1 VKASL
6 IQVDEFKG
14 KHHVNVFGVMSLRPI
29 QTALLIQVLHS
40 FAAGILG
47 IALPIMMKERQV
59 NVVTV
64 GFVFAAMPII
74 FQLGRMLFATF
85 SDFWGRKV
93 FFLSSGFLA
102 VASGLIYYVAYTPL
116 EYLFGKVVE
125 GTKEG
130 TLWAVNRAFL
140 LEQGG
145 GQLKTLIRLRTLVY
159 IAYAVGSFAA
169 GYLVAWILFEG
180 AMLLCAAFGVI
191 VVLVALT
198 LKRGKKEEFDFSKAL
213 RFLDFRKKEKLFRK
227 FLILFCMMGV
237 SLGLIGGFVL
247 TWYLD
252 ANGFSLETIGLILG
266 TQILLAGMFSHLL
279 SKTKRTRQSI
289 LLSGIM
295 FAVTFLILGFA
306 APFIA
311 AALIVFYGAIQGV
324 ASIGQE
330 AIASRISDKRSY
342 GTDIGLLWTG
352 FHITE
357 SLSLALTGIMIS
369 QWGFTAPFVLAALTY
384 LIFAVGS
391 YFSLKD

>member
-1 VKASL
+1 
-6 IQVDEFKG
+6 
-14 KHHVNVFGVMSLRPI
+14 
-29 QTALLIQVLHS
+29 
-40 FAAGILG
+40 
-47 IALPIMMKERQV
+47 MMKERQI

-64 GFVFAAMPII
+64 GFVYAAMPII

-93 FFLSSGFLA
+93 FFLSNGFLA
-102 VASGLIYYVAYTPL
+102 VASGLIYYVAHTPL

-145 GQLKTLIRLRTLVY
+145 GQLKTLIRLRTIVY

-169 GYLVAWILFEG
+169 GYLVARILFEG
-180 AMLLCAAFGVI
+180 AMLLCATFGVI

-198 LKRGKKEEFDFSKAL
+198 LKREKKEKFDFSKAL

-252 ANGFSLETIGLILG
+252 ASGFNLETIGLIIG
-266 TQILLAGMFSHLL
+266 TQILLAGMFSHLF
-279 SKTKRTRQSI
+279 SKTTRTRQSI

-295 FAVTFLILGFA
+295 FAVTFLILDFT
-306 APFIA
+306 APFLA
-311 AALIVFYGAIQGV
+311 AVLIVFFGAIQGI

-330 AIASRISDKRSY
+330 AIASRISDRRSY

-357 SLSLALTGIMIS
+357 SISLALTGIMIS
-369 QWGFTAPFVLAALTY
+369 QWGFTVPFILAALAY

-391 YFSLKD
+391 YFALKD

>member
-1 VKASL
+1 
-6 IQVDEFKG
+6 
-14 KHHVNVFGVMSLRPI
+14 
-29 QTALLIQVLHS
+29 
-40 FAAGILG
+40 
-47 IALPIMMKERQV
+47 MMKERQI

-85 SDFWGRKV
+85 SDFWGRKLFFV
-93 FFLSSGFLA
+93 FSGLLA

-130 TLWAVNRAFL
+130 TVWAVNRAFL

-145 GQLKTLIRLRTLVY
+145 GQLKTLIRLRTVVY
-159 IAYAVGSFAA
+159 IAYAVGSFLA
-169 GYLVAWILFEG
+169 GYLIAWILFEG
-180 AMLLCAAFGVI
+180 VMLLCAAFGVV

-252 ANGFSLETIGLILG
+252 ANGFNLETIGLILG
-266 TQILLAGMFSHLL
+266 AQILLAGMSSHLF
-279 SKTKRTRQSI
+279 SKTTRTRQTI

-295 FAVTFLILGFA
+295 FAVTFLILGFT
-306 APFIA
+306 APFLA
-311 AALIVFYGAIQGV
+311 AALMVFYGAIQGI

-357 SLSLALTGIMIS
+357 SFSLALTGIMIS

-384 LIFAVGS
+384 LIFAIGS

>member
-1 VKASL
+1 VKVSL
-6 IQVDEFKG
+6 VQVDELKG
-14 KHHVNVFGVMSLRPI
+14 KHHVNVFEVMSLRPI

-47 IALPIMMKERQV
+47 IALPIMMKERQI

-74 FQLGRMLFATF
+74 FQLGRVLFATF
-85 SDFWGRKV
+85 SDFWGRKA
-93 FFLSSGFLA
+93 FFVSSGFLA
-102 VASGLIYYVAYTPL
+102 VASGLAYYVAHTPL

-145 GQLKTLIRLRTLVY
+145 GQLRTLVRLRTVVY

-180 AMLLCAAFGVI
+180 AMLLCAAFGVV

-213 RFLDFRKKEKLFRK
+213 RFLDFRKKEKPFRR
-227 FLILFCMMGV
+227 FLILFCIMGL

-252 ANGFSLETIGLILG
+252 ASGFNLETIGLIFG
-266 TQILLAGMFSHLL
+266 TQILLAGMFSHLF
-279 SKTKRTRQSI
+279 SRTSRTRQSI

-295 FAVTFLILGFA
+295 FAVTFLILGSA
-306 APFIA
+306 APFLA
-311 AALIVFYGAIQGV
+311 AVLIVFYGVIQGM

-357 SLSLALTGIMIS
+357 SLSLALAGIMIS
-369 QWGFTAPFVLAALTY
+369 QWGFTVPFVLAALTY

>member
-1 VKASL
+1 
-6 IQVDEFKG
+6 
-14 KHHVNVFGVMSLRPI
+14 
-29 QTALLIQVLHS
+29 
-40 FAAGILG
+40 
-47 IALPIMMKERQV
+47 MMKERQI

-93 FFLSSGFLA
+93 FFVSNGLLA
-102 VASGLIYYVAYTPL
+102 VASGLTYYVAHTPL

-145 GQLKTLIRLRTLVY
+145 GQLKTLIRLRTVVY

-169 GYLVAWILFEG
+169 GYLIAWILFEG
-180 AMLLCAAFGVI
+180 VMLLCAAFGVV

-213 RFLDFRKKEKLFRK
+213 RFLDFRRKEKLFRK

-252 ANGFSLETIGLILG
+252 ANGFNLEMIGLILG
-266 TQILLAGMFSHLL
+266 TQILLAGVFSNLF
-279 SKTKRTRQSI
+279 SKTTKTRQSI

-295 FAVTFLILGFA
+295 FASTFLILGFA
-306 APFIA
+306 APFLA
-311 AALIVFYGAIQGV
+311 VVLIVFYGAIQGI

-330 AIASRISDKRSY
+330 AIASRISNKRSY

-369 QWGFTAPFVLAALTY
+369 TWGFTAPFVLAALTY
-384 LIFAVGS
+384 LIFAFGS
-391 YFSLKD
+391 YFSLRG